1 MSNSTA
7 LLGRPRDP
15 AIDRRINEAA
25 LSVYAAQGWQAM
37 TMDAI
42 AKDAGVGKSALY
54 RRWPNKGKL
63 LIDAMLTLEV
73 IQDVD
78 TGNLREDLLILARQF
93 ADMYFGPTS
102 MTYLRFQVEARLIPE
117 LQEVGEDYVR
127 RQVLA
132 GRSII
137 RRAIARGELP
147 VETSPTVP
155 MAMLYGAIMTH
166 SFSYPQQLDE
176 RVRRNLPLFLE
187 DLVDS
192 VIAGANR
199 SRHQG
204 DDGSKLAPGS
214 QL

>member
-15 AIDRRINEAA
+15 AIDRRISEAA
-25 LSVYAAQGWQAM
+25 LSVYAAQGWKAM
-37 TMDAI
+37 TMDSI

-63 LIDAMLTLEV
+63 LIDAMFALEE

-78 TGNLREDLLILARQF
+78 TGNLREDLLILAQQF
-93 ADMYFGPTS
+93 ADRYFGPTR
-102 MTYLRFQVEARLIPE
+102 MTYLRFQLEANLIPE
-117 LQEVGEDYVR
+117 LQKVGEDNVR

-132 GRSII
+132 GRSVI

-147 VETSPTVP
+147 ADASPTVL
-155 MAMLYGAIMTH
+155 MAMLHGAVMTH
-166 SFSYPQQLDE
+166 SFSYPKELDE
-176 RVRRNLPLFLE
+176 RVRRDLPIFLE

-192 VIAGANR
+192 VIAGASR
-199 SRHQG
+199 SRPPG
-204 DDGSKLAPGS
+204 GSGLKVAPKS
-214 QL
+214 LS